1 MSTGTALTMACEQ
14 PFLLL
19 QGERQRLAHF
29 SLRAA
34 LQQDAQRVQ
43 RYALQVGDLYADFSR
58 HLIDD
63 AALSQLEAH
72 GRSVGMAQALD
83 HLQAGRQVNPSEKQ
97 AAHHLASRDLGA
109 VTADAAARGVIEA
122 QRRQLFHLLAALRR
136 GDIRGARGATIDT
149 LVNIGV
155 GGSDLGAAMAVEA
168 LQSFAQAPFKVH
180 FISSIDGVAIH
191 DLLTRIDVDRS
202 LFIMASKSFTTADA
216 WANLQTVQEALVA
229 RGYREEECRRHIAG
243 ISAHPER
250 MRAAGIPEDL
260 QLHILPTIGGRF
272 SLSSNMGLVLA
283 ARLGEAGFM
292 DFLAGMHAMDRHT
305 LALAERSMP
314 GRMAL
319 LTWWYAEFWQAR
331 AQAILPYHQRLAHLP
346 RYLAQL
352 EMESLGKACDGS
364 GQALQHAGQV
374 VFGDVGSNAQHAFM
388 QLLHQGT
395 HCIPADIIAFVN
407 LPESNRRH
415 ADLNLANALAQGR
428 ALALGYT
435 LSEAQQEFP
444 DEGEAS
450 WRCRVHPGNRPST
463 TLLAPC
469 LDAYHLGSL
478 IALYEHKTFLLAQL
492 WRVNPFDQMGVE
504 LGKRLAKPL
513 IGLLA
518 GQRQEMALD
527 ASTAALLTQIAAYRR

>member
-1 MSTGTALTMACEQ
+1 MSTGTALTMVSESPILA
-14 PFLLL
+14 L
-19 QGERQRLAHF
+19 QQERQRLARF
-29 SLRAA
+29 SLREA
-34 LQQDAQRVQ
+34 LQQDPQRVQ

-63 AALSQLEAH
+63 AVLQQLEAH
-72 GRSVGMAQALD
+72 GRRVGMAQALD
-83 HLQAGRQVNPSEKQ
+83 DLQAGRQVNPSEKQ
-97 AAHHLASRDLGA
+97 AAHHLALRDLSA
-109 VTADAAARGVIEA
+109 VTADAGARGAIEA
-122 QRRQLFHLLAALRR
+122 QRRQLFHFLAALRC
-136 GDIRGARGATIDT
+136 GDLRGARGARIDT
-149 LVNIGV
+149 LINVGV

-168 LQSFAQAPFKVH
+168 LQGVAESAFKVH
-180 FISSIDGVAIH
+180 FVSSIDGVAIH
-191 DLLTRIDVDRS
+191 ELLARIDLDRS
-202 LFIMASKSFTTADA
+202 LFVMASKSFTTADA
-216 WANLQTVQEALVA
+216 WANLQTVREAMAV
-229 RGYREEECRRHIAG
+229 RGYGDEECRRHIAG
-243 ISAHPER
+243 ISAYPER
-250 MRAAGIPEDL
+250 MRAAGIAEDL
-260 QLHILPTIGGRF
+260 QLEILPTIGGRF
-272 SLSSNMGLVLA
+272 SLSSSMGLVLA

-331 AQAILPYHQRLAHLP
+331 AQAVLPYHQWLIHLP

-395 HCIPADIIAFVN
+395 HCIPADIIAFTN
-407 LPESNRRH
+407 LPESNRRQ

-428 ALALGYT
+428 ALALGFT

-444 DEGEAS
+444 GDSEAS

-469 LDAYHLGSL
+469 LNAYHLGSL

-504 LGKRLAKPL
+504 LGKRLAQPL
-513 IGLLA
+513 VGMLA
-518 GQRQEMALD
+518 GERPAVTLD
-527 ASTAALLTQIAAYRR
+527 ASTAALLAEITAHRC